1 MAKKSK
7 KPDPLP
13 PPSNLVSKSKKNED
27 SPPDPNKPQRGLAI
41 GENFGWTGKL
51 PATLLHEHCQKQ
63 KWGKV
68 IFDMKKT
75 SAGYIGIV
83 NLSWENPKT
92 KELIKLRMQPDPE
105 TYQPKETTNEAR
117 HYVATYTLHRINHV
131 KNMKMVLPII
141 FRDYW
146 TALEKE
152 RLVLLKTNKEE
163 HDFKFNANPF
173 TAFIEKREKKEKREK
188 ERLLKQQNE
197 LKLKKPT
204 ISIGPTNS
212 LPKKG
217 TVSGNTRPTSDL
229 KLKSQGGPA
238 PTKASKPVNQQ
249 QLQTTRTSFPK
260 KVWASAPFIDF
271 SSH

>member
-1 MAKKSK
+1 
-7 KPDPLP
+7 
-13 PPSNLVSKSKKNED
+13 
-27 SPPDPNKPQRGLAI
+27 
-41 GENFGWTGKL
+41 
-51 PATLLHEHCQKQ
+51 
-63 KWGKV
+63 
-68 IFDMKKT
+68 
-75 SAGYIGIV
+75 
-83 NLSWENPKT
+83 
-92 KELIKLRMQPDPE
+92 MQPDPE